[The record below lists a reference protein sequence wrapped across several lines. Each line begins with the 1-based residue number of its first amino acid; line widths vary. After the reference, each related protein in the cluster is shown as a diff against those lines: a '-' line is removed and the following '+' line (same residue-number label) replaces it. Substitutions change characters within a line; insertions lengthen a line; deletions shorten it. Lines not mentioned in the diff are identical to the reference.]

1 MIDYTWRFVCYAKAM
16 PCSLVV
22 VAEKLGGRC
31 AGVLLDSS
39 GSEMDGG
46 MALDGRCVGRGSPI
60 LAVMERYGAWDR
72 GRCGMPLARDGWT
85 LDLGMAGGSAAEGAI
100 DLGKGGG
107 LVSSWKRE
115 EDGWPN
121 MQMQIAAQAMVKGLM
136 NADLPPRQAAVG
148 GRRLDLGYL
157 VVDRVEE
164 TMGFRQG
171 DVWAAGL
178 HGVDGCLPMDGGKPK
193 MGKMGGRSHGR
204 WWQGVEEDAI
214 FGFWIFMSWLSCC
227 LRMMMGSSSACL
239 PRDFGWLG
247 SAVRITILVLRRST
261 ENHVPTM
268 CNLQF
273 RP

>member
-1 MIDYTWRFVCYAKAM
+1 M

-46 MALDGRCVGRGSPI
+46 TALDGRCSGCGPPI
-60 LAVMERYGAWDR
+60 LVVMERYVAWDR
-72 GRCGMPLARDGWT
+72 GRYGMPLARDGWT
-85 LDLGMAGGSAAEGAI
+85 LDLGMAGGSAAEGACHVMALWI

-121 MQMQIAAQAMVKGLM
+121 MQMQIAAQA
-136 NADLPPRQAAVG
+136 AVG

-157 VVDRVEE
+157 AVDRVEE
-164 TMGFRQG
+164 TMGFQQV
-171 DVWAAGL
+171 DVSAAGL

-193 MGKMGGRSHGR
+193 MGKMGARWHGR
-204 WWQGVEEDAI
+204 WWQGDDDGIE
-214 FGFWIFMSWLSCC
+214 FSMSSWSFWVAWIGAPHHRREARRRPAWEKTMEHHTGAPAVHRKSC
-227 LRMMMGSSSACL
+227 
-239 PRDFGWLG
+239 
-247 SAVRITILVLRRST
+247 T
-261 ENHVPTM
+261 
-268 CNLQF
+268 CNV
-273 RP
+273 

>member
-1 MIDYTWRFVCYAKAM
+1 
-16 PCSLVV
+16 
-22 VAEKLGGRC
+22 
-31 AGVLLDSS
+31 
-39 GSEMDGG
+39 MD
-46 MALDGRCVGRGSPI
+46 
-60 LAVMERYGAWDR
+60 
-72 GRCGMPLARDGWT
+72 ARSW
-85 LDLGMAGGSAAEGAI
+85 I

-115 EDGWPN
+115 EDGSPN
-121 MQMQIAAQAMVKGLM
+121 MQMQIAAQAIVKGLM

-148 GRRLDLGYL
+148 GRRLDLSYL
-157 VVDRVEE
+157 AVDRVEE

-178 HGVDGCLPMDGGKPK
+178 HVVDGCLPMDGGKPK
-193 MGKMGGRSHGR
+193 MGKMGGRWHGR

-239 PRDFGWLG
+239 PRHFGWLG
-247 SAVRITILVLRRST
+247 SAVRITAGKLAAGSHGCRRGRRRWSTILVLRRST
-261 ENHVPTM
+261 ENHVPAM
-268 CNLQF
+268 CDLQF